1 TDARKDIEIMTDHKV
16 MLKLWVKVKSSWSDD
31 ERMLKSLGFEE

>member
-1 TDARKDIEIMTDHKV
+1 V